1 MSNESIENI
10 LSSVI
15 SNEELMGK
23 ISKIVD
29 SHKGEDELSSLGEVV
44 SEISSSLKKGTDD
57 EKEKDNSSSLLNSLK
72 IPTLSKKN
80 HDLLCALKPFMS
92 KRRQEIIEGILKL
105 EQVTEIAK
113 LVR

>member
-1 MSNESIENI
+1 MSN
-10 LSSVI
+10 
-15 SNEELMGK
+15 

-29 SHKGEDELSSLGEVV
+29 SHKGDDELSSLGDVV
-44 SEISSSLKKGTDD
+44 SEISSSLNKAKDQG
-57 EKEKDNSSSLLNSLK
+57 KEKDNSGSLLNSLK

-80 HDLLCALKPFMS
+80 HDLLSALKPFMS
-92 KRRQEIIEGILKL
+92 KKRQEIIEGILKL